1 MSFSRIDHSPIYRAF
16 CIARLRKIE
25 DYVRAHLA
33 ERISIEMLA
42 EYSPKRET
50 NIHLNRLFRSAQAF
64 TVEPR
69 PVEAEDAPLPG
80 SLASSRHF

>member
-1 MSFSRIDHSPIYRAF
+1 MVFCDRRSDTISVFGESKRAF

-69 PVEAEDAPLPG
+69 PVEAADAPLPG
-80 SLASSRHF
+80 S

>member
-1 MSFSRIDHSPIYRAF
+1 MSFPRIDHSLIYRAF

-33 ERISIEMLA
+33 ESISIEMLA
-42 EYSPKRET
+42 EFSPKWET
-50 NIHLNRLFRSAQAF
+50 DIHLNRLFRSAQAF

-69 PVEAEDAPLPG
+69 PVEAADAPLPG
-80 SLASSRHF
+80 S

>member
-1 MSFSRIDHSPIYRAF
+1 MSFPRIDHSPNYRAF

-42 EYSPKRET
+42 EFPQNGKLIST
-50 NIHLNRLFRSAQAF
+50 
-64 TVEPR
+64 
-69 PVEAEDAPLPG
+69 
-80 SLASSRHF
+80 